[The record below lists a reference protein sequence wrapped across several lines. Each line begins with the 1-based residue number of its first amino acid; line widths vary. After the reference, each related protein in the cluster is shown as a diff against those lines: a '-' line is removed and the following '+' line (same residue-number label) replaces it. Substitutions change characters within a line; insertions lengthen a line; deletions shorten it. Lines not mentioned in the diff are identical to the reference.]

1 MKLVTVAEMQ
11 AIEREADEK
20 GWTYDQMM
28 EKAGQGL
35 AEIVQSFFGYE
46 DTQNVVGLV
55 GSGNNGGDTL
65 IALEMLAKDGWQACA
80 YLVRPR
86 ADEDTLLQ
94 RFQEAGG
101 KVQAAEKD
109 RSFKKLDLWL
119 SEATVLLDGVLGTG
133 IRLPLK
139 PEVAKVL
146 AHVKQ
151 YESLP
156 DVVAVDCPSG
166 IDLDSGDAA
175 EEAISAE
182 VTVCMAAVKTGLLRF
197 PAYSLSGDLEVV
209 DIGLPAGLKSWE
221 SVQRELVNEDRVR
234 QILPER
240 RPDGHKGTF
249 GTVGVVAGSLNY
261 TGAALLCSA
270 AAYRI
275 GAGLVQLA
283 APAPLHPALAG
294 QIPEA
299 TWVLLP
305 HELGVIAEGSLDVL
319 ARHLEKVTVL
329 LWGPGFGLEDTTAAF
344 VRRLVEATGT
354 KARQK
359 GIGFVNASS
368 AVQSSGDGL
377 HLPPMVIDADGLKL
391 LARVEN
397 WHAKLP
403 PLAVLTPHPGEMA
416 ILTGLTVEEIQAD
429 RLGHSSAICARMG
442 PRGRVERGDDGDR

>member
-11 AIEREADEK
+11 AIERESDQQ

-46 DTQNVVGLV
+46 DIRNVVGLV

-86 ADEDTLLQ
+86 ADGDTLLQ

-101 KVQAAEKD
+101 TVQAAEKD
-109 RSFKKLDLWL
+109 KSFKKLDLWL

-139 PEVAKVL
+139 PDVAKVL
-146 AHVKQ
+146 AHVKH

-209 DIGLPAGLKSWE
+209 DIG
-221 SVQRELVNEDRVR
+221 
-234 QILPER
+234 
-240 RPDGHKGTF
+240 
-249 GTVGVVAGSLNY
+249 
-261 TGAALLCSA
+261 
-270 AAYRI
+270 
-275 GAGLVQLA
+275 
-283 APAPLHPALAG
+283 
-294 QIPEA
+294 
-299 TWVLLP
+299 
-305 HELGVIAEGSLDVL
+305 
-319 ARHLEKVTVL
+319 
-329 LWGPGFGLEDTTAAF
+329 
-344 VRRLVEATGT
+344 
-354 KARQK
+354 
-359 GIGFVNASS
+359 
-368 AVQSSGDGL
+368 
-377 HLPPMVIDADGLKL
+377 
-391 LARVEN
+391 
-397 WHAKLP
+397 
-403 PLAVLTPHPGEMA
+403 
-416 ILTGLTVEEIQAD
+416 
-429 RLGHSSAICARMG
+429 G
-442 PRGRVERGDDGDR
+442 PRD